1 MRWLAFL
8 LLACKAFAADA
19 VVTLQYESKTAVFAA
34 GTSRLEAATVKSI
47 HDAFPTAK
55 ARTVNAFKG
64 QIGKLSAEELAAN
77 FNDAR
82 AALQSLNNGALLV
95 LNCHSSIE
103 QVGVP
108 TADGGTKLIRWG
120 EFWEYFGVTRPPRL
134 ALVCLNGC
142 VGKADAN
149 GVKGEAEDW
158 DLERLRC
165 VLSTQALVS
174 GKRNIATE
182 EAQADLANVM
192 TKMRGDLKGWD
203 LDLSA
208 DKGAFSVMRVL
219 TIRTGKLYAQ
229 PALTFNKLKL
239 QAVTYGRPCTVT
251 ADGPRDVVFAHEDD
265 IDSSRVAS
273 DGVAVRW
280 DEHDDQPVAGVRP
293 FCFEFKPRG
302 EIVKVEFEL
311 AVRAFGSDPATDTI
325 CFWAAE
331 EPTVICKDFSAFVKA
346 EGKVAVSFPA
356 AANAGATLK
365 ESDRALYGKLMT
377 GRLRCVISGPA
388 WLRGANFTVTYAG
401 GK

>member
-1 MRWLAFL
+1 M
-8 LLACKAFAADA
+8 
-19 VVTLQYESKTAVFAA
+19 
-34 GTSRLEAATVKSI
+34 
-47 HDAFPTAK
+47 
-55 ARTVNAFKG
+55 
-64 QIGKLSAEELAAN
+64 
-77 FNDAR
+77 
-82 AALQSLNNGALLV
+82 
-95 LNCHSSIE
+95 
-103 QVGVP
+103 
-108 TADGGTKLIRWG
+108 
-120 EFWEYFGVTRPPRL
+120 
-134 ALVCLNGC
+134 
-142 VGKADAN
+142 
-149 GVKGEAEDW
+149 
-158 DLERLRC
+158 
-165 VLSTQALVS
+165 
-174 GKRNIATE
+174 
-182 EAQADLANVM
+182 
-192 TKMRGDLKGWD
+192 
-203 LDLSA
+203 
-208 DKGAFSVMRVL
+208 
-219 TIRTGKLYAQ
+219 
-229 PALTFNKLKL
+229 
-239 QAVTYGRPCTVT
+239 T